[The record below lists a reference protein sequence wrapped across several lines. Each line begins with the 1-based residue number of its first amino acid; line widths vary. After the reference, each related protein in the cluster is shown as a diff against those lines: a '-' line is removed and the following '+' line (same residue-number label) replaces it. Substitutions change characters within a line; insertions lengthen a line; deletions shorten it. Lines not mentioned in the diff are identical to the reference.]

1 MKKLVLLIVLLL
13 LSQEALAEIILDS
26 PSRDKLNAG
35 EEVILTGYLKEPKD
49 AVFTLKFTL
58 KCRQDQQLLVR
69 SISVSKNVRKDFS
82 ESVILPTTAEGLCA
96 IQSEA
101 VSGEIRD
108 QALSRQFT
116 ITKEIDGNF
125 QLDRDSI
132 KLGEPLKIKGNIM
145 RLDSS
150 PVSGTAIIRFI
161 QEDSIY
167 FSAVVPVTNGKLDYT
182 FNSRENPSGE
192 YSVEVEVSEVMGN
205 HQVFSAGS
213 FSIISEITLV
223 AEVDKL
229 HVLPNDKVKLFGEA
243 SIAETPV
250 DKGKVRIDFFDMQKE
265 IDISRGAFTTTL
277 TIPSDAEAGQ
287 HDIIVFVSDEFG
299 NTGSFTPRIIIDQY
313 PRKLEISL
321 NKNELQPGEIVIVTP
336 VLKDQTEKII
346 PTDITLKIFTPDKKE
361 VLAGLIKSGS
371 EYEFSLL
378 NTALPGI
385 WRIEASTPD
394 LKESATFVVGEL
406 RSLSYDLK
414 DQKIHVTNIGNIK
427 FKGSLEIVIENAE
440 RASTLIKEISAD
452 VNETVAISLQGHVSS
467 GDYDVKVADKV
478 FKNVHLE
485 GKKESSFSWAA
496 YLIAFIAIVLV
507 LLLFVAL
514 KSWSFK
520 RRFHRTIR
528 TGHINKRHDDSRY
541 VHISN
546 INRDENSKPMKFKF
560 KRSGDNQLMFD
571 LPKKRSAHYPESASY
586 NKKDKNDGGG
596 LFNMFG

>member
-13 LSQEALAEIILDS
+13 LSQEALGEILLDS
-26 PSRDKLNAG
+26 PSRDKINAG
-35 EEVILTGYLKEPKD
+35 EELILTGYLKEPRD
-49 AVFTLKFTL
+49 AVFTLRFTL

-69 SISVSKNVRKDFS
+69 SISVSKDVRKDFS
-82 ESVILPTTAEGLCA
+82 ESVIVPSTAEGLCA

-108 QALSRQFT
+108 QTTSRQFT
-116 ITKEIDGNF
+116 ITKELDGNF

-132 KLGEPLKIKGNIM
+132 KLGEQLKIKGNII
-145 RLDSS
+145 RLDGS

-161 QEDSIY
+161 QEDNIY
-167 FSAVVPVTNGKLDYT
+167 FSAVVPITNGKLDYA
-182 FNSRENPSGE
+182 FNSRENPSGQ
-192 YSVEVEVSEVMGN
+192 YSVEIEVSEVMGN
-205 HQVFSAGS
+205 HQVFNAGS
-213 FSIISEITLV
+213 FSIISEIILV

-229 HVLPNDKVKLFGEA
+229 HVLPNDKIKLFGEA

-250 DKGKVRIDFFDMQKE
+250 DKGKIRIDFFDIQKE

-277 TIPSDAEAGQ
+277 TIPSDAKAGQ

-313 PRKLEISL
+313 PRKLEINI
-321 NKNELQPGEIVIVTP
+321 NKKEFQPGEIVIVTP
-336 VLKDQTEKII
+336 VLKDQTEETI

-361 VLAGLIKSGS
+361 VLVGLIKSS
-371 EYEFSLL
+371 AEYEFSLL

-394 LKESATFVVGEL
+394 LKESAAFAVGEL

-414 DQKIHVTNIGNIK
+414 DQRIHVTNIGNIK
-427 FKGSLEIVIENAE
+427 FKGSLEIVIENSE

-452 VNETVAISLQGHVSS
+452 VNETVAISLQGQVSS

-478 FKNVHLE
+478 FKNIHLE
-485 GKKESSFSWAA
+485 GKKESSFSWVA
-496 YLIAFIAIVLV
+496 YLIAFITVALAVV
-507 LLLFVAL
+507 LLMAL
-514 KSWSFK
+514 KRWNFK
-520 RRFHRTIR
+520 RRFHRAIR
-528 TGHINKRHDDSRY
+528 TGHVHRRHDDRSY
-541 VHISN
+541 VHVSN
-546 INRDENSKPMKFKF
+546 INRDENRKPMKFKF
-560 KRSGDNQLMFD
+560 KSSGDHHFMFD
-571 LPKKRSAHYPESASY
+571 LPRKKSVRYPESTGY